1 MKKINHNGFTLVE
14 ITVSLLIASIGMMI
28 ATTLILNSMG
38 YFDKTVA
45 TDLDKQALDG
55 VKDYVQNEL
64 IYASSVVISDEY
76 PSDKTSSSYG
86 KWHWL
91 YVKDGELYRYN
102 NYDVEAKSIHVYNTD
117 FYNNKSHFIK
127 IFFCHIIY
135 LLRYSHTE

>member
-91 YVKDGELYRYN
+91 YVKDGELYRDN
-102 NYDVEAKSIHVYNTD
+102 NYDVEAKSIPVYNTD
-117 FYNNKSHFIK
+117 FLYKNTIK
-127 IFFCHIIY
+127 I
-135 LLRYSHTE
+135 